1 MAPQAE
7 AISVDVISYGCFCL
21 KLFLRL
27 IEIETALSVISNI
40 ASICKSSC
48 KNRHISFKCVNSCIV
63 HFLSMDSSEESFTSN
78 RLSMD
83 SSFELFS
90 FRIFHMDSSE
100 ELFSFV
106 LFPID
111 SSKEFDQPSGHHL
124 FLIMVWFW
132 KLCPD
137 LWRVQMPPLE
147 RQRC

>member
-90 FRIFHMDSSE
+90 F
-100 ELFSFV
+100 V

-137 LWRVQMPPLE
+137 LWRVQMSPLE